1 MWESAPWPVVDN
13 FRRAFLFGQSPPST
27 FCVAAS
33 RHGHKPTP
41 GSGAASMIG
50 CDARHTSRFCGSDI
64 KRTQH
69 IQSPPKPSG
78 VFFIAHRSKMKKTD
92 GGQFPERSRVGSFT
106 HQHEQKT

>member
-13 FRRAFLFGQSPPST
+13 FRRAFLFGRSPPST

-50 CDARHTSRFCGSDI
+50 CDARHTSKILWDESVYVCI
-64 KRTQH
+64 QRTQ
-69 IQSPPKPSG
+69 QTQPPPKPSG
-78 VFFIAHRSKMKKTD
+78 VFFVAHRSKLKKTD
-92 GGQFPERSRVGSFT
+92 GGQFRERCHVGSFT
-106 HQHEQKT
+106 H